1 MKKKLILGNYLH
13 RYQKF
18 VVFYL
23 LIITFLGA
31 LNFLLHKTELS
42 ETLFGVLLLILSY
55 YLVVVM
61 IGKKGLLVK
70 NDTLYLGISVSNK
83 FLIKQKIDS
92 SPFNGFNFERKKK
105 TNLPSLLEYSGV
117 AIFSNYHEC
126 IVYLVK
132 TDSKKRKR
140 LISLPEF
147 FQYKEVS
154 DFLLRWTRLRE
165 LTDKK

>member
-1 MKKKLILGNYLH
+1 LKKKLILGNYLH

-18 VVFYL
+18 IVFYL
-23 LIITFLGA
+23 FIITFLGA
-31 LNFLLHKTELS
+31 LNFLLHMAGLS
-42 ETLFGVLLLILSY
+42 EALFGVLLLILSY

-70 NDTLYLGISVSNK
+70 NDTLYLGISLSNK

-92 SPFNGFNFERKKK
+92 SRFNGFNFERKKK
-105 TNLPSLLEYSGV
+105 TNLPRLLEYSGV

-132 TDSKKRKR
+132 IDSKERKR
-140 LISLPEF
+140 FISLTEF
-147 FQYKEVS
+147 SQFEEVS
-154 DFLLRWTRLRE
+154 KFLVKWTRLKE
-165 LTDKK
+165 LSEK